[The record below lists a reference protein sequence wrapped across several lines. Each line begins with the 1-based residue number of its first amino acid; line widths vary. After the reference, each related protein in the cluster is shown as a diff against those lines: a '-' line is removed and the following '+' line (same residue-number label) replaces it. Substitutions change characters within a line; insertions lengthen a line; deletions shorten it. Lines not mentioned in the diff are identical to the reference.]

1 MRRFFC
7 LFAVV
12 ALAAGAPAFAQS
24 LPPACPADLPP
35 GRALHLPP
43 WRLAVL
49 ADSAFLAMRVASQD
63 FDTVTARVRLQV
75 QPSGA
80 VELLCV
86 YGPGSAASP
95 LAGAARLL
103 RFGREYDRRFRDT
116 ATVDVTL
123 AVSRPLDGA
132 PVYQVAR
139 RVTVGPGVRVE
150 LAQLAI
156 ERSAARFSRG
166 EQVAIY
172 RAALESV
179 RSHEREGTSV
189 RCVVFTRGGGPDREV
204 AALLDRPG
212 RRVVAAGACPPT
224 RFHGGVG
231 ADYSTVPPGSVDPY
245 RFEVGPMDAW
255 SPDTAA
261 FNLVTRQSTDS
272 SGHVCVVVREAG
284 AWRAQCREEWSR
296 RV

>member
-7 LFAVV
+7 L
-12 ALAAGAPAFAQS
+12 LAIVTLAWVRPAAAQ
-24 LPPACPADLPP
+24 PACPADLPP
-35 GRALHLPP
+35 GRALHLPA
-43 WRLAVL
+43 WRLTVL
-49 ADSAFLAMRVASQD
+49 ADSAFVAMRVASRD
-63 FDTVTARVRLQV
+63 FDTLTARVRLQV

-86 YGPGSAASP
+86 HGPGPAASA

-103 RFGREYDRRFRDT
+103 RFGREYDRRFNDT

-123 AVSRPLDGA
+123 AVSRPLNGA

-172 RAALESV
+172 RAALESI
-179 RSHEREGTSV
+179 RNNERVGTGV

-224 RFHGGVG
+224 RFHGGAG
-231 ADYSTVPPGSVDPY
+231 ADYSTVPPGWVDPY

-261 FNLVTRQSTDS
+261 FNLVTQQSAS
-272 SGHVCVVVREAG
+272 WSGHLCVVVREAG
-284 AWRAQCREEWSR
+284 AWRAQCRAEWSR
-296 RV
+296 MV